1 MVQRKL
7 NLIHRV
13 GIGVSALL
21 VMSIPAG
28 AQDQAVES
36 KLEIP
41 TVPVRYT
48 VVREHLVR
56 RTIQLPGT
64 VESRTRSLIAS
75 EVPGL
80 VTELKVREGEGVR
93 KGQALLKLRTTSLE
107 LRLKAAQAQLK
118 EAESRQSLAERSLG
132 RARELFDSQAFS
144 QQQLDESFYEFS
156 AWQGRVE
163 TLQAQIAQIE
173 FDVKRSTIRA
183 PFDGVIVA
191 RHTDVGEWRGE
202 GDAVLEILSLDALEV
217 NVEVPE
223 RYFGSLKLGVS
234 VAITFEALPDLLVE
248 GDVRAIIP
256 RADPQARTFP
266 VKIRIPDADRR
277 VGVGM
282 LAGVSLPVGESY
294 RATVVPKDAVVAQG
308 PGRAVY
314 MLNGGDVASLVPVRT
329 GAGVGPWIVIE
340 GDVRAG
346 QKVIVRGNERLF
358 PDQPVRAEPL
368 EYPEP

>member
-1 MVQRKL
+1 M
-7 NLIHRV
+7 
-13 GIGVSALL
+13 GIGVSAWF
-21 VMSIPAG
+21 VMAIPAG
-28 AQDQAVES
+28 AQDQAVGS
-36 KLEIP
+36 VPEIP
-41 TVPVRYT
+41 AVPVRYT
-48 VVREHLVR
+48 VAREHPVR
-56 RTIQLPGT
+56 RAIQLPGT

-80 VTELKVREGEGVR
+80 VTVLKVREGDGVR
-93 KGQALLKLRTTSLE
+93 KGQTLLKLRTTPLE
-107 LRLKAAQAQLK
+107 LQLKAAQAQLK

-144 QQQLDESFYEFS
+144 QQQLDESFYEFN

-173 FDVKRSTIRA
+173 FDVERSTIRA

-202 GDAVLEILSLDALEV
+202 GDPVLEILSLTALEV

-223 RYFGSLKLGVS
+223 RYFGSLKLGEN
-234 VAITFEALPDLLVE
+234 VAITFDALPDLLVD

-256 RADPQARTFP
+256 LADPQARTFP
-266 VKIRIPDADRR
+266 VKIRMPDADRR

-282 LAGVSLPVGESY
+282 LAEVSLPVGESY
-294 RATVVPKDAVVAQG
+294 RATVVPKDAVVSQG

-314 MLNGGDVASLVPVRT
+314 LLNGGDVASLVPVRT

-340 GDVRAG
+340 GNVRAG
-346 QKVIVRGNERLF
+346 QKVITRGNERLR
-358 PDQPVRAEPL
+358 PDQPVLAEPL